1 MTKRILMIEDDKGMV
16 ALGRL
21 MLEGAGYEVLA
32 AYDGP
37 EGLEMLHKNQVDLV
51 LLDIMMV
58 GMDGWEVLDEI
69 KSDEAF
75 HDLPVI
81 MLTAREQREN
91 LKSVIEHKGKF
102 YDYVVKPFVVRDLL
116 GTIRR
121 ALADAAKKEQNGD

>member
-21 MLEGAGYEVLA
+21 MLEGAGYEVLS

-37 EGLEMLHKNQVDLV
+37 TGLQILRTNQVDLV

-58 GMDGWEVLDEI
+58 EMDGWEVLDEI
-69 KSDEAF
+69 RSDNAF
-75 HDLPVI
+75 RDLPVI

-91 LKSVIEHKGKF
+91 IQSVLEHKGQF

-116 GTIRR
+116 ATIRR
-121 ALADAAKKEQNGD
+121 ALTESQPQEQNEG

>member
-21 MLEGAGYEVLA
+21 MLEGAGYEVLS

-37 EGLEMLHKNQVDLV
+37 TGLQILRTNQVDLV

-58 GMDGWEVLDEI
+58 EMDGWEVLDEI
-69 KSDEAF
+69 RSDEAF
-75 HDLPVI
+75 RDLPVI

-91 LKSVIEHKGKF
+91 IQSVLGHKGQF

-116 GTIRR
+116 ATIRR
-121 ALADAAKKEQNGD
+121 ALTDSQPEEQNEG

>member
-21 MLEGAGYEVLA
+21 MLEGAGYEVLS

-37 EGLEMLHKNQVDLV
+37 TGLETLRTNHVDLV

-58 GMDGWEVLDEI
+58 EMDGWEVLDKI
-69 KSDEAF
+69 RSDEAF
-75 HDLPVI
+75 RKLPVI

-91 LKSVIEHKGKF
+91 IQNVLEHKGQF

-116 GTIRR
+116 ATIRR
-121 ALADAAKKEQNGD
+121 ALTDNEPKEQDEG

>member
-1 MTKRILMIEDDKGMV
+1 VTKRILMIEDDRGMV

-37 EGLEMLHKNQVDLV
+37 EGLEMLRKNQIDLV

-58 GMDGWEVLDEI
+58 GMDGWQVLDEI
-69 KSDEAF
+69 KSDETF
-75 HDLPVI
+75 RNLPVI
-81 MLTAREQREN
+81 MLTAREQQEN
-91 LKSVIEHKGKF
+91 VESVIEHEGQF

-116 GTIRR
+116 ATIRR
-121 ALADAAKKEQNGD
+121 ALADAAEKEQNGD

>member
-32 AYDGP
+32 AYNGP
-37 EGLEMLHKNQVDLV
+37 EGLETLLKNQVDLV

-58 GMDGWEVLDEI
+58 DMDGWQVLDEI
-69 KSDEAF
+69 KSNDAF
-75 HDLPVI
+75 QDLPVI

-91 LKSVIEHKGKF
+91 VKSVIEHKGQF

-116 GTIRR
+116 ATIRR
-121 ALADAAKKEQNGD
+121 ALTDAEEKEQNED

>member
-21 MLEGAGYEVLA
+21 MLEGAGYEVLS
-32 AYDGP
+32 AYDGLT
-37 EGLEMLHKNQVDLV
+37 GLETLRTNHVDLV

-58 GMDGWEVLDEI
+58 EMDGWEVLDEI
-69 KSDEAF
+69 KSDEALQT
-75 HDLPVI
+75 LPVI

-91 LKSVIEHKGKF
+91 IQSVIEHEGKF

-116 GTIRR
+116 STIRR
-121 ALADAAKKEQNGD
+121 ALTDAETQKTGEG

>member
-1 MTKRILMIEDDKGMV
+1 VTKRILMIEDDKGMV

-32 AYDGP
+32 AYNGP
-37 EGLEMLHKNQVDLV
+37 EGLEMLLKNQVDLV

-58 GMDGWEVLDEI
+58 DMNGWQVLDEI
-69 KSDEAF
+69 KSDDAF
-75 HDLPVI
+75 RDLPVI

-91 LKSVIEHKGKF
+91 VKSVVEHKGQF

-116 GTIRR
+116 ATIHR
-121 ALADAAKKEQNGD
+121 ALTATGDKEQNEG

>member
-1 MTKRILMIEDDKGMV
+1 VTKRILMIEDDKGMV

-32 AYDGP
+32 AYNGP
-37 EGLEMLHKNQVDLV
+37 EGLETLLKNQVDLV

-58 GMDGWEVLDEI
+58 DMDGWQVLDEI
-69 KSDEAF
+69 KSNDAF
-75 HDLPVI
+75 QDLPVI

-91 LKSVIEHKGKF
+91 VKSVIEHKGQF

-116 GTIRR
+116 ATIRR
-121 ALADAAKKEQNGD
+121 ALTDAEEKEQNED

>member
-1 MTKRILMIEDDKGMV
+1 
-16 ALGRL
+16 
-21 MLEGAGYEVLA
+21 
-32 AYDGP
+32 
-37 EGLEMLHKNQVDLV
+37 
-51 LLDIMMV
+51 MMV

>member
-21 MLEGAGYEVLA
+21 MLEGAGYEVLS
-32 AYDGP
+32 AYGDP
-37 EGLEMLHKNQVDLV
+37 PGLETLRTNHVDLV

-58 GMDGWEVLDEI
+58 EMDGWEVLDEI
-69 KSDEAF
+69 KSDEALQT
-75 HDLPVI
+75 LPVI

-91 LKSVIEHKGKF
+91 IQSVIEHEGKF

-116 GTIRR
+116 STIRR
-121 ALADAAKKEQNGD
+121 ALTDAETQKTGEG

>member
-32 AYDGP
+32 AYNGP
-37 EGLEMLHKNQVDLV
+37 EGLETLLKNQVDLV

-58 GMDGWEVLDEI
+58 DMDGWQVLDEI
-69 KSDEAF
+69 KSNDAF
-75 HDLPVI
+75 QDLPVI

-91 LKSVIEHKGKF
+91 VKSVIEHKGQF

-116 GTIRR
+116 ATIRR
-121 ALADAAKKEQNGD
+121 ALTDAEGKEQNED

>member
-1 MTKRILMIEDDKGMV
+1 VTKRILMIEDDKGMV

-32 AYDGP
+32 AYNGP
-37 EGLEMLHKNQVDLV
+37 EGLETLLKNQVDLV

-58 GMDGWEVLDEI
+58 DMDGWQVLDEI
-69 KSDEAF
+69 KSNDAF
-75 HDLPVI
+75 QDLPVI

-91 LKSVIEHKGKF
+91 VKSVIEHKGQF

-116 GTIRR
+116 ATIRR
-121 ALADAAKKEQNGD
+121 ALTDAEGKEQNED